1 MKKFTLLT
9 IATSLSLSVFA
20 QNAERTAPNVK
31 MMDDGL
37 VRHLTQQQVQDMY
50 GSETP
55 IWSEDFASGIPST
68 WLNFGTANLVSD
80 TDAVWEYRGTLTTP
94 NNTVGSRGAYFSS
107 QAPMNSATAA
117 NGFVIFDS
125 DFIDNAGVA
134 GNFGNGIAPAP
145 HVAELITD
153 MIDLSSNAIV
163 DLSFTQYYRR
173 FAGPAGSQA
182 VPATYVDFSVDGGAT
197 FPYSVTLNSGI
208 AVNSSTADNDIVNV
222 IAGSY
227 IGGQD
232 SVKIRFRFDGDYYF
246 WSIDDIQIVG
256 TPANRMNFTDWQGAP
271 AQDILYGPSAT
282 GSAKMGHMTLKQA
295 RGISFDVNAV
305 NSGTQ
310 DQANVKLDVQVF
322 DGGSLIQTVSS
333 ATKALLAAG
342 DTATFNDLNTYAT
355 AWTPSANGT
364 YDLVYSVKSDSVSI
378 FSDTTSLFVTDSTMS
393 MDFGSWDN
401 SIGASSNTTQW
412 GDGSQMYNRHD
423 LIDDELL
430 FGVKVYLSSGPTSNN
445 PSTVAG
451 GILELSVY
459 DSSAYGGNTSGWDA
473 NKLVGYGQKV
483 IDAQDV
489 AQGFVRFDLTD
500 ATSGRGIDLDLSKG
514 AYMYNLTMYD
524 NQGANPLYIRN
535 DQTWGKAGGSGS
547 MYLAAL
553 GNWYSGY
560 SGGRSFNNLWIRG
573 LNCPATSAAACMSA
587 GVDEESIEAI
597 TISPNP
603 ANDHVSLDFGLAVG
617 NYNVSIVD
625 LTGKVMKYET
635 IRAAADVT
643 MYVGDLNVGMYL
655 VRIQKGD
662 SIKTSKLSIL

>member
-37 VRHLTQQQVQDMY
+37 VRHLSQQQVQDMY

-68 WLNFGTANLVSD
+68 WLNSGTANLVSD

-94 NNTVGSRGAYFSS
+94 SNALASRGAYAGT
-107 QAPMNSATAA
+107 QTMTSATQA
-117 NGFVIFDS
+117 NGFVVFDS
-125 DFIDNAGVA
+125 DFLDNAGVQ
-134 GNFGNGIAPAP
+134 GNFGLGIAPAQ
-145 HVAELITD
+145 HVAELVTD

-173 FAGPAGSQA
+173 FGGPGASQA

-197 FPYSVTLNSGI
+197 YPYSVTLNAGI
-208 AVNSSTADNDIVNV
+208 AVNSATATNDIVN
-222 IAGSY
+222 ITAGSY

-232 SVKIRFRFDGDYYF
+232 SVKIKFRFDGEYYF
-246 WSIDDIQIVG
+246 WCIDDIQIVG
-256 TPANRMNFTDWQGAP
+256 TPANRMDFTDWQGAP

-282 GSAKMGHMTLKQA
+282 GSAKMGHMTMKQV
-295 RGISFDVNAV
+295 RGISFDANAL

-310 DQANVKLDVQVF
+310 DQANIKLDVQVF
-322 DGGSLIQTVSS
+322 DGATLVQTVSS
-333 ATKALLAAG
+333 ATKTLLSAG

-355 AWTPSANGT
+355 AWTPSSNGI
-364 YDLVYSVKSDSVSI
+364 YSLVYNLKSDSVSI

-430 FGVKVYLSSGPTSNN
+430 FGAKVYLGST
-445 PSTVAG
+445 TVAG
-451 GILELSVY
+451 GILEMAVY

-483 IDAQDV
+483 IDANDV
-489 AQGFVRFDLTD
+489 TQGFVRFDFTD
-500 ATSGRGIDLDLSKG
+500 ASSGRGIDLDVSKG
-514 AYMYNLTMYD
+514 AYLYNLTMYD
-524 NQGANPLYIRN
+524 NQGANTLLIRN

-603 ANDHVSLDFGLAVG
+603 ASDYVSLDFGLAMG
-617 NYNVSIVD
+617 NYIVSIVD
-625 LTGKVMKYET
+625 LTGKVMKSET

-643 MYVGDLNVGMYL
+643 IYVGDLNIGMYL

-662 SIKTSKLSIL
+662 SVKTSKLSIL

>member
-1 MKKFTLLT
+1 MKKFTILAGVM
-9 IATSLSLSVFA
+9 ILSFSVFG
-20 QNAERTAPNVK
+20 QSVERTAPNAK

-37 VRHLTQQQVQDMY
+37 VKHLSQKQAESLY

-80 TDAVWEYRGTLTTP
+80 TDAVWEYRGTATNP
-94 NNTVGSRGAYFSS
+94 SNTVGSRGAYMSN
-107 QAPMNSATAA
+107 QTPMSSATAS

-125 DFIDNAGVA
+125 DFLDNAGVA
-134 GNFGNGIAPAP
+134 GNFGNGIAAAP
-145 HVAELITD
+145 HLAELITD
-153 MIDLSSNAIV
+153 MIDLTQHSIV

-197 FPYSVTLNSGI
+197 FPYSVTLNSSV
-208 AVNSSTADNDIVNV
+208 AVNSSTATNDVVNI

-246 WSIDDIQIVG
+246 WCIDDIQIVG
-256 TPANRMNFTDWQGAP
+256 TPANRMSFTEWQGAP
-271 AQDILYGPSAT
+271 AQDIIYGPSTT
-282 GSAKMGHMTLKQA
+282 GSARMGHMTLKQA
-295 RGISFDVNAV
+295 RGISFDANAV
-305 NSGTQ
+305 NSGTAAQ
-310 DQANVKLDVQVF
+310 SNVKLSVKVLDELGTV
-322 DGGSLIQTVSS
+322 IQTVTS
-333 ATKALLAAG
+333 ATKSVLNAG

-355 AWTPSANGT
+355 AWTPSANAE
-364 YDLVYSVKSDSVSI
+364 YQLVYNLLSDSVSI

-423 LIDDELL
+423 LVDDELL
-430 FGVKVYLSSGPTSNN
+430 FGAKVYLGST
-445 PSTVAG
+445 TVAG

-459 DSSAYGGNTSGWDA
+459 DSSAYGGNTSGWDV
-473 NKLVGYGQKV
+473 NKLVAYGQKV
-483 IDAQDV
+483 LDAQDV
-489 AQGFVRFDLTD
+489 SQGFVRFDFTD
-500 ATSGRGIDLDLSKG
+500 ATSGRGVDLDQSKG

-524 NQGANPLYIRN
+524 NQGVNTLLVRN
-535 DQTWGKAGGSGS
+535 DQTWGKVGGSGG

-560 SGGRSFNNLWIRG
+560 SGSRSLNNLWIRG
-573 LNCPATSAAACMSA
+573 INCPATNAAACMSI
-587 GVDEESIEAI
+587 GMDEESVNAI
-597 TISPNP
+597 TFSPNP
-603 ANDHVSLDFGLAVG
+603 ASDYVSIDFGLSVG
-617 NYNVSIVD
+617 NYDISIMD
-625 LTGKVMKYET
+625 LTGKVLKSEK
-635 IRAAADVT
+635 IRAAADVKLNIS
-643 MYVGDLNVGMYL
+643 DLNVGMYL
-655 VRIQKGD
+655 VRIQKGKYV
-662 SIKTSKLSIL
+662 KTSKLSVL